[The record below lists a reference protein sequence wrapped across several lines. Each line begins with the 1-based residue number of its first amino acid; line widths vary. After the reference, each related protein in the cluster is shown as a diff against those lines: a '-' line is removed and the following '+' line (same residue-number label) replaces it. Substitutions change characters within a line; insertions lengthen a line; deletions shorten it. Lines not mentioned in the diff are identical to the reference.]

1 MSFEFNEFYLKFI
14 AYHTVSSRFSDF
26 LFDSERER
34 PEASEELNFSN
45 QRSKGSSLFYGDYSD
60 DDSVFPG

>member
-14 AYHTVSSRFSDF
+14 AYHAVSSRFSNF
-26 LFDSERER
+26 LFDSEKER
-34 PEASEELNFSN
+34 LEASEELNLSN
-45 QRSKGSSLFYGDYSD
+45 QRSNGSSLFCGDYSD